1 VTDISPLLATL
12 FGRRVAQTVSRRR
25 DATLLAALVLL
36 VLATP
41 IADVAPRAQLVI
53 AAATV
58 AFLLA
63 CLQQA
68 DARSGL
74 RVPARLLVV
83 FWLILKLP
91 FPWVD
96 GTWVA
101 AAAAAVLAILT
112 LGVIWL
118 VARRLAH
125 ADRVDS
131 ELLCGAIGAYL
142 LLGVFWAGTYEI
154 ISAAAPAA
162 FAGPG
167 GAVPNRSALL
177 YFSFTTLTTTGYG
190 DITAVNPV
198 ARMWTIFEAIIGT
211 VYNATV
217 VARLVSLYGARAR

>member
-1 VTDISPLLATL
+1 MTDISPLLATL